1 MDRLAG
7 REHHEPVSAVDGCP
21 RPVYVVGTRAV
32 EPVLRGVHE
41 REDGPLNVNVSH
53 DGGVVTAVIEGEVD
67 ADNCEAL
74 GAHIEPALTD
84 GVDTLV
90 LDASRLTFIDSS
102 GITELLRIRDLVR
115 DRGGVCR
122 IANPTEQVR
131 RILEITGLG
140 DAFAVT

>member
-1 MDRLAG
+1 M
-7 REHHEPVSAVDGCP
+7 
-21 RPVYVVGTRAV
+21 
-32 EPVLRGVHE
+32 
-41 REDGPLNVNVSH
+41 NVNVSH

-84 GVDTLV
+84 DVDTLV